1 MGAGFTELLNFTQIL
16 IRSCSMK
23 RFILS
28 SLSLLLVSGA
38 IVPAVQA
45 QSTSAIAPVLQAQAT
60 PAAPPENAETLGM
73 AVTPVNL
80 VFLAYQGFFESE
92 GIPKFNALI
101 SGYQSGNVTAQ
112 KLVQVAIDMK
122 RLAPTALSDRR
133 YLSSVN
139 HQLEALTMDSQN

>member
-1 MGAGFTELLNFTQIL
+1 
-16 IRSCSMK
+16 MK

-28 SLSLLLVSGA
+28 GLSLLLVSSA

-45 QSTSAIAPVLQAQAT
+45 QATLPIAPVLQAQVT
-60 PAAPPENAETLGM
+60 PAAPPENADLMGM

-92 GIPKFNALI
+92 GIPKFNSLI
-101 SGYQSGNVTAQ
+101 SGYKSGDVTAQ
-112 KLVQVAIDMK
+112 KLIQVAIDMR
-122 RLAPTALSDRR
+122 RLAPSVLNDRR

>member
-1 MGAGFTELLNFTQIL
+1 
-16 IRSCSMK
+16 MK

-28 SLSLLLVSGA
+28 GLSLLLVSSA
-38 IVPAVQA
+38 IALPAQA
-45 QSTSAIAPVLQAQAT
+45 QSTSIAPALLAQAT
-60 PAAPPENAETLGM
+60 PAAPPENAEMLGM

-92 GIPKFNALI
+92 GIPKFNSLI

-112 KLVQVAIDMK
+112 KLVQVAIDMR
-122 RLAPTALSDRR
+122 RLSPNTLNDRR

-139 HQLEALTMDSQN
+139 HQLNALTMDSQN